1 MEAQVNMLHLLAQS
15 QKELELDVKQ
25 HPEPSE
31 NWTVWKS
38 DKQGF
43 KEATFIQTGR
53 RGGEAE
59 MRREVWRAGEVQRSM
74 AEWLREEQGQKMG
87 APTSTCGR

>member
-31 NWTVWKS
+31 N
-38 DKQGF
+38 
-43 KEATFIQTGR
+43 
-53 RGGEAE
+53 
-59 MRREVWRAGEVQRSM
+59 
-74 AEWLREEQGQKMG
+74 
-87 APTSTCGR
+87 